1 MEKLKSSLR
10 KTIEKNQKSQIQV
23 KSDDEYFLEEFQK
36 VNLKGEKTEQDS
48 NILPKFYSGLPAEN
62 DELVR
67 FFNIFSNLFPFCIVS
82 NFFSDIFGNF
92 VFFGIS

>member
-1 MEKLKSSLR
+1 MNFTLCFEKQFLKIAESIRKMEKFKSSLR
-10 KTIEKNQKSQIQV
+10 KTIEKNQRSQIPI

-67 FFNIFSNLFPFCIVS
+67 FYNIFSS
-82 NFFSDIFGNF
+82 
-92 VFFGIS
+92 